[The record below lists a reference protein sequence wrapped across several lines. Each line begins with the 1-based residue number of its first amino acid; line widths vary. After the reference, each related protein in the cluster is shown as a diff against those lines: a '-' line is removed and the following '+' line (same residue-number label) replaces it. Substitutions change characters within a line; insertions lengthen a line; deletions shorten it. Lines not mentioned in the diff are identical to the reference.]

1 MLENLLFPEI
11 KETPDNIIAKY
22 PKRNSDL
29 VVTRMAP
36 SPTGFLHIGAVYS
49 TILDTIVAKKNNG
62 VVFLRI
68 EDTDQKREIEGAA
81 EKFVDIFK
89 IFGLNF
95 DEGPVGE
102 NYADIGN
109 YGPYTQSKRE
119 YIYKVFI
126 KDLVE
131 KGLAYP
137 CFLTEEEIS
146 ETRAIQEASKVPTG
160 IYNEYSPW
168 RFASI
173 DDVKQAL
180 IEKKEFVIR
189 LRSTGEI
196 TKKID
201 VKDIIKGTVST
212 QENFLDIVICKKSG
226 IPTYHFAHLIDDY
239 LMGTTHVI
247 RGDEWFASLPLHLE
261 LFKTMGWNSPKYAH
275 YGPLVK
281 IDGDAKRK
289 LSKRKDKEADV
300 EFYFSEGYLFES
312 IIDFL
317 SNIIN
322 AGFEDWRK
330 QNLTASFLD
339 FDFKLER
346 VNTSGALV
354 DIDKLNW
361 VNSNII
367 KNIDTNLL
375 YDKLIS
381 YFEKYDTDFLNIISK
396 FTLDYN
402 LKVLNELKTKIRK
415 FNEFKD
421 NSIFFYNDSK
431 IPSKDLLINTKM
443 KIDSIDTVK
452 KGIEISIKLLEST
465 KNDFSSIEEVKEA
478 FVAKII
484 EAEMKNGQVLWP
496 VRCAL
501 SGEEFSPGALEM
513 VYILG
518 LEKSIFRLKNVLSS
532 LV

>member
-11 KETPDNIIAKY
+11 KETPESIIAKY
-22 PKRNSDL
+22 PRREKGT
-29 VVTRMAP
+29 VVTRIAP

-49 TILDTIVAKKNNG
+49 AMLDKIIAHKNAG
-62 VVFLRI
+62 VFFLRI
-68 EDTDQKREIEGAA
+68 EDTDQKREVEGAS

-102 NYADIGN
+102 NYIDVGN

-119 YIYKVFI
+119 YIYKVFL
-126 KDLVE
+126 KDLIK

-137 CFLTEEEIS
+137 CFLTEDELN
-146 ETRAIQEASKVPTG
+146 ETRAIQEASKVAIG
-160 IYNEYSPW
+160 VYKEYSPW
-168 RFASI
+168 RYASI
-173 DDVKQAL
+173 DDVKKAL
-180 IEKKEFVIR
+180 SENKSFVIR
-189 LRSTGEI
+189 LRSSGEI

-201 VKDIIKGTVST
+201 VKDIIKGNITT
-212 QENFLDIVICKKSG
+212 QENFLDIVLCKATG

-239 LMGTTHVI
+239 LMGTTLVI

-261 LFKTMGWNSPKYAH
+261 LFSMMGWEAPQYAH

-281 IDGDAKRK
+281 IDGEGKRK
-289 LSKRKDKEADV
+289 LSKRKDLEADV
-300 EFYFSEGYLFES
+300 EFYFREGYTVEG

-322 AGFEDWRK
+322 SSFEDWRK
-330 QNLTASFLD
+330 QNPHLSYLD
-339 FDFKLER
+339 FDFKLEK
-346 VNTSGALV
+346 VNTAGALV

-361 VNSNII
+361 VNSSVI
-367 KNIDTNLL
+367 KNMDTDLL

-381 YFEKYDTDFLNIISK
+381 YLEKYDNEYLNIISK
-396 FTLDYN
+396 FPLEYN
-402 LKVLNELKTKIRK
+402 KKIVNELKTKIRK
-415 FNEFKD
+415 FNEFKE
-421 NSIFFYNDSK
+421 NSFFFYEDSK
-431 IPSKDLLINTKM
+431 LPNEELLVNTKM
-443 KIDSIDTVK
+443 KIDSIDVVK
-452 KGIEISIKLLEST
+452 KALEISLDLLIS
-465 KNDFSSIEEVKEA
+465 KGVDFQSIDEVKTA
-478 FVAKII
+478 FVEKII

-518 LEKSIFRLKNVLSS
+518 VKESTIRLQKVLKT
-532 LV
+532 LK